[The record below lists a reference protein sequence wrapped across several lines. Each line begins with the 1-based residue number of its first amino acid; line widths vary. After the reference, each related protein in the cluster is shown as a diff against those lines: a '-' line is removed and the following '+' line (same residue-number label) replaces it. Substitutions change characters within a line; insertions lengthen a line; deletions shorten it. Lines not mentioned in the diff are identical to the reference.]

1 MWKMTF
7 TASAGVHVKS
17 SMLKYIPIYYLHYK
31 SVILNGNGKQA
42 SNNSGA
48 QVIYLPLDIHT
59 GRACSCRVSCCSG
72 TCHEDNKWH
81 GSFIYL
87 QRISL
92 SIYIYISISGWSER
106 LSQWQHMPP
115 HTQYCRAQQ
124 SSKTWAQHWSFALS
138 TQHHRFLQHS
148 SIPHSDDQAAT
159 MLFVNVRVTWFS
171 CHTERGVLFK
181 GEVHDCIQASLNS
194 KQTMSLCTSS
204 SFPWVGICVAFL
216 FAACSLLPSLYFTM
230 INRAHCMLVV
240 LPNIWV

>member
-17 SMLKYIPIYYLHYK
+17 SMLKYTPIYYLHYK

-92 SIYIYISISGWSER
+92 SLYISPFQDEVKDWASDSTCLLTHSTAER
-106 LSQWQHMPP
+106 NSLPRHEP
-115 HTQYCRAQQ
+115 HIEALHWAPSTTDFSNTLPYHTVMTRRQQ
-124 SSKTWAQHWSFALS
+124 
-138 TQHHRFLQHS
+138 
-148 SIPHSDDQAAT
+148 
-159 MLFVNVRVTWFS
+159 
-171 CHTERGVLFK
+171 
-181 GEVHDCIQASLNS
+181 
-194 KQTMSLCTSS
+194 
-204 SFPWVGICVAFL
+204 
-216 FAACSLLPSLYFTM
+216 CSLWTSE
-230 INRAHCMLVV
+230 
-240 LPNIWV
+240 